1 MMLSTTINI
10 KRSVA
15 NENHTSMQQCMRL
28 LMDSVQWT
36 SELHYTSKVL
46 LIFYA
51 DTLTKPYVA
60 HYEVPNVKWNK
71 HNDHKKHHIE
81 NKIPVEIAR
90 TANKIY
96 LFSTY
101 MN

>member
-1 MMLSTTINI
+1 MTIQ
-10 KRSVA
+10 KSVT
-15 NENHTSMQQCMRL
+15 NENHISMKHCVRL
-28 LMDSVQWT
+28 LIDSVKWIA
-36 SELHYTSKVL
+36 ELHYTSRVL

-81 NKIPVEIAR
+81 NKVPMEITR

-101 MN
+101 LN

>member
-1 MMLSTTINI
+1 MTIQ
-10 KRSVA
+10 RSVA
-15 NENHTSMQQCMRL
+15 NENHISMKHCVRL
-28 LMDSVQWT
+28 LMDSVKWMA
-36 SELHYTSKVL
+36 ELHYTWRVL

-71 HNDHKKHHIE
+71 HNDHKKHHIQ
-81 NKIPVEIAR
+81 NKVPMEIAR
-90 TANKIY
+90 TVNKIY

-101 MN
+101 LN